1 MRMDGCRESSCASS
15 PPSLHCYFS
24 SLPSSSSSSFHC
36 LGPLSARFSRFF
48 PLTSFSRH
56 YPIKLF
62 FFSVLYFSV
71 PPFFL
76 FRSASIYG
84 CILSLVSRGSLS
96 RDRIINKVWSGV
108 LLPHIATHTHTHTL
122 LNSPRSSIRGR
133 GERRLRVPQR
143 TCSLCTDWDYKKA
156 QIYFLFCFGGQ
167 QINSVL

>member
-1 MRMDGCRESSCASS
+1 MRMDGCRESCCASS

-56 YPIKLF
+56 FPIKLF

-108 LLPHIATHTHTHTL
+108 LLPHIATHTHTHSTELSTL
-122 LNSPRSSIRGR
+122 FHQRKRRAQAKGSPENMFSLYGL
-133 GERRLRVPQR
+133 RLQKGPNLF
-143 TCSLCTDWDYKKA
+143 S
-156 QIYFLFCFGGQ
+156 FLFRRAAD
-167 QINSVL
+167 